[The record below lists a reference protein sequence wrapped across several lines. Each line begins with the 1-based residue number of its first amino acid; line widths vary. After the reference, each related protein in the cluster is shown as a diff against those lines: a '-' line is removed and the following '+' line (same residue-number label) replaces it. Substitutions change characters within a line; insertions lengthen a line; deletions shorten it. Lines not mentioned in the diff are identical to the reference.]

1 MTETRLSGERAVLR
15 SIREDDRPRL
25 AEILAEPSV
34 AQWWGTGGG
43 ARPVAELYDGDL
55 ASRLA
60 IEVDG
65 KVVGFIQYEEEDD
78 VDYRHAGIDLFVER
92 AYQGRGIGSDAL
104 RTLARHL
111 FETRGHHRLTI
122 DPALGN
128 EHAIAVY
135 GRVGFRP
142 VGVMRLYE
150 RGIDGTWHDGLLMDM
165 LTGELT

>member
-1 MTETRLSGERAVLR
+1 M
-15 SIREDDRPRL
+15 
-25 AEILAEPSV
+25 
-34 AQWWGTGGG
+34 
-43 ARPVAELYDGDL
+43 DGN
-55 ASRLA
+55 
-60 IEVDG
+60 
-65 KVVGFIQYEEEDD
+65 VVGFIQFEEEDD
-78 VDYRHAGIDLFVER
+78 VDYRHAGIDLFVES

-111 FETRGHHRLTI
+111 FETHGHHRLTI

-150 RGIDGTWHDGLLMDM
+150 RGIDGTWHDSLLMDM
-165 LTGELT
+165 LTGELA